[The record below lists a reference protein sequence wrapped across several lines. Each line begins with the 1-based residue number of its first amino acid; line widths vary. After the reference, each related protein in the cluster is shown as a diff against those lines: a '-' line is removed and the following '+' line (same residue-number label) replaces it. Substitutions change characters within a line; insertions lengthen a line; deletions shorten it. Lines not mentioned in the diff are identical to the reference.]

1 MLSQIKG
8 MLILLF
14 AVLVLY
20 SASAKSVTVI
30 YNFPAGQGTDVSQAV
45 ALIDDA
51 NAFSA
56 FVNVANSNGI
66 NLDLV
71 YNETFGWY
79 INSINSIASSAT
91 EYWLFWTNYT
101 ALAPV
106 GISAYVPADG
116 EIIEMAYSDW
126 PGDTALTV
134 NVKDSGN
141 NAIENAQIYLNGI
154 LIGNTNA
161 QGTLSKS
168 LTLKKDTYE
177 IKAKKDTSEKTASI
191 TVVDYSAITAN
202 LVLEDS
208 TARALNWLLTHQDSS
223 GQIGT
228 HAVWGNAFAL
238 MALSLFSGN
247 DTVKTNA
254 MNYLLA
260 NQGDDA
266 GFGYPGFGS
275 DVLHTAVSAMAL
287 ISNGKQLQEFAKNG
301 KTSTE
306 YMLSNQIS
314 DGGFGYGASDVDTT
328 SWSAVAFAQSGQQQP
343 TVNSKTPKD
352 FLLSAQNS
360 DGGFPYN
367 AGGAS
372 SVEYSAEALIGL
384 KAANYAKDS
393 KITNAINYLRAG
405 QSANGCF
412 SNAYTTSLSAIALIA
427 YGEDANSAI
436 ACLKTLQL
444 SDGGFARS
452 GSTGNS
458 VDTAAAIIAISEKT
472 FPLSTSSTSSD
483 SNGVAPL
490 NSVVKFV
497 VPITNTGKHKA
508 TDVYAQIPG
517 INANWILE
525 GSSTRSFSEINPNE
539 TKNAVIYVKMQSV
552 GEINIRAE
560 ITANELVGAAST
572 NYVKVLVEAITLLAS
587 MYVDS
592 ITQG

>member
-1 MLSQIKG
+1 MLSQIKR
-8 MLILLF
+8 LSILLF
-14 AVLVLY
+14 AIFVLY

-30 YNFPAGQGTDVSQAV
+30 YNFPAGQGTDVSQAITL
-45 ALIDDA
+45 ADDA

-56 FVNVANSNGI
+56 FVNVANSSGI
-66 NLDLV
+66 TLDLV

-79 INSINSIASSAT
+79 VNSINGIASSAT

-134 NVKDSGN
+134 NVRDSSGT
-141 NAIENAQIYLNGI
+141 AIENAQIYLNGI

-161 QGTLSKS
+161 QGALSTG

-191 TVVDYSAITAN
+191 TVADYSAISVD
-202 LVLEDS
+202 LQLEDS
-208 TARALNWLLTHQDSS
+208 TARALNWLVSHQDSS

-275 DVLHTAVSAMAL
+275 DALHTAVSTMAL
-287 ISNGKQLQEFAKNG
+287 ISNGKLLQEFAKNG

-306 YMLSNQIS
+306 YILSGQLS

-343 TVNSKTPKD
+343 TINSKTPKD
-352 FLLSAQNS
+352 YMLSAQHS
-360 DGGFPYN
+360 DGGFPYS
-367 AGGAS
+367 AGSAS
-372 SVEYSAEALIGL
+372 SVEYSAEALIAL
-384 KAANYAKDS
+384 KAADYAKDV
-393 KITNAINYLRAG
+393 KISNAINYLRA
-405 QSANGCF
+405 QQNANGCF
-412 SNAYTTSLSAIALIA
+412 SNAYTTSLGAIALIA
-427 YGEDANSAI
+427 YSEDANSAV

-452 GSTGNS
+452 GTTGNS
-458 VDTAAAIIAISEKT
+458 VDTAVAIIAISGKT
-472 FPLSTSSTSSD
+472 FPLSESSTSSD
-483 SNGVAPL
+483 SNEAAPL
-490 NSVVKFV
+490 NSIVKFV

-508 TDVYAQIPG
+508 TDVYVQIPG

-539 TKNAVIYVKMQSV
+539 TKNAVIYVKMQSA

-560 ITANELVGAAST
+560 ITANELVNAFST
-572 NYVKVLVEAITLLAS
+572 NYVKILVEAITLAAS